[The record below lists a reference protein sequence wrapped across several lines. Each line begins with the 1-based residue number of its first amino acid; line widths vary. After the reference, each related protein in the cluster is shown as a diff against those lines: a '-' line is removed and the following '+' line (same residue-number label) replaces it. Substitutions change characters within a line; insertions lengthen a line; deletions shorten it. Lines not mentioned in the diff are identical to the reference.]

1 MTEHDLNTIRLS
13 RRQVVALGGGAV
25 LAMASM
31 GLSPLTALASPKDAK
46 KMLADLVGGAALN
59 KGRVHVKLPKITD
72 KGPFTRITIS
82 VDSPMG
88 ANDFVKA
95 VHVVS
100 ERNTLPEVAS
110 FYFTPMNGKAEVT
123 TRIRLKKTQV
133 IVVVAEMNDGSAYI
147 GKGRTKVSLGGGGC
161 G

>member
-1 MTEHDLNTIRLS
+1 
-13 RRQVVALGGGAV
+13 
-25 LAMASM
+25 
-31 GLSPLTALASPKDAK
+31 
-46 KMLADLVGGAALN
+46 
-59 KGRVHVKLPKITD
+59 VKLPKITD